1 MVPSTSFTSIPQEI
15 INNLHYSRRL
25 LLLNSHIIHSS
36 PPTNQ
41 ALTPT
46 YQVLDPS
53 SSHGKNGFDAN
64 IIMILAVLVC
74 ALICSLCINTFIRFV
89 IKCSSM
95 MSGEPNYYLSMINNH
110 DEKKK
115 SVSGLDK
122 RALKTFPVVKFSKD
136 VQIQGLG
143 SECVICLSDFKVGE
157 KVRILPKCNHGFH
170 VKCIDEWLSSHSS
183 CPICRQSL
191 VETCQKIIG
200 CDHDHHTT
208 TSSSTSPSS
217 SSSSLIS
224 SSSSRDVVVVSI
236 EPLERE
242 DLVRNYRSTEG
253 SQS

>member
-1 MVPSTSFTSIPQEI
+1 
-15 INNLHYSRRL
+15 
-25 LLLNSHIIHSS
+25 
-36 PPTNQ
+36 
-41 ALTPT
+41 
-46 YQVLDPS
+46 
-53 SSHGKNGFDAN
+53 
-64 IIMILAVLVC
+64 
-74 ALICSLCINTFIRFV
+74 
-89 IKCSSM
+89 M

-224 SSSSRDVVVVSI
+224 SSSSRDVVVRKSYDPIVLNDSGCFI
-236 EPLERE
+236 SAPVPFSYSKKAEKGGKGQSTIASVRFCAWTSNNLSFNHVNDPTLLVDRE
-242 DLVRNYRSTEG
+242 SKYIYQQITKCYG
-253 SQS
+253 SYI